1 MTELYLQYAHH
12 LIYGI
17 RFYFYSLEG
26 VEPMHFHV
34 VKAEA
39 NGKIW
44 IEPRIEVAYFHNFT
58 KSEIKDIMEAI
69 DTTISLIKTKW
80 NEHFST

>member
-1 MTELYLQYAHH
+1 MMPTVFILN
-12 LIYGI
+12 GI

-26 VEPMHFHV
+26 NEPMHIHI

-44 IEPRIEVAYFHNFT
+44 IEPQIEVAYFHNFT
-58 KSEIKDIMEAI
+58 KSEEKEIMEAVE
-69 DTTISLIKTKW
+69 TNISLIKSKW
-80 NEHFST
+80 NEHFAK